1 MSALNEQ
8 KTSTGFGD
16 ANDNRKRKADDSE
29 TKMDTE
35 RPYLAPIAASA
46 VSSSKKTAKDTRRG
60 IFLIFVLKIFF
71 EKTFF
76 GKLARKLFS

>member
-29 TKMDTE
+29 TKMDTD

-46 VSSSKKTAKDTRRG
+46 VSASKKTAKDMRRG
-60 IFLIFVLKIFF
+60 ISSDLDSDK
-71 EKTFF
+71 
-76 GKLARKLFS
+76 